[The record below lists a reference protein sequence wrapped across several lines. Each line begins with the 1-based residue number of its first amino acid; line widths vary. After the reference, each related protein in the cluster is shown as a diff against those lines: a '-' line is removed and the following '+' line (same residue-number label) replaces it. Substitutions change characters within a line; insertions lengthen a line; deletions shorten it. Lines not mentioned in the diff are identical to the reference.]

1 MLKLNRRSLD
11 NIKIDRKEG
20 YIIMNLFLVIDL
32 GTTGMKI
39 SLINESGFV
48 MATGYRSYPILSP
61 QSGFAEQ
68 EPGKWWESFL
78 DICKEFRN
86 GHKEKMENIKAIGIC
101 GQMHTHVLLD
111 KNLRVLRPA
120 ITWMDQRSHKIVQA
134 ITKNQ
139 QDAQFIFKMT
149 NNFATTTYTAP
160 QLAWVRKNEPQIWS
174 KVEHVLV
181 AKDYLKFQM
190 TGKMMTDY
198 SEASGTLLFDVGN
211 CRWSEEMFRYF
222 NIPSSFFPEANPSDV
237 IMGEVSREVSELAG
251 IPADIPVANGSS
263 DNSAAA
269 LGAGMVKDGQ
279 GTVIIGTAGVIS
291 VCSDQPLVDS
301 QQRTLCWNY
310 CLRNKW
316 ITLGILQTAGESLNW
331 FKNSFDSKEDLSNT
345 EADIFSQYNQLIQ
358 DISDG
363 SDGLIFLPYLNGER
377 TPYWDAYARG
387 VFFGISLFS
396 KKAHFI
402 KSVMEGVSFALRN
415 NLETVESLGIKI
427 NELRAVGGGSK
438 SLYWLDILGKVLKKP
453 IHTVKM
459 ADTGLIGNMLIAG
472 RAIELYPSI
481 EEKVN
486 EIIQFDQEIDYH
498 QGSKIYEKQYNIFLQ
513 LYQQL
518 KDSFRENLN

>member
-1 MLKLNRRSLD
+1 MK
-11 NIKIDRKEG
+11 
-20 YIIMNLFLVIDL
+20 LFLVIDL

-39 SLINESGFV
+39 SLINESGYAI
-48 MATGYRSYPILSP
+48 ATGYRSYPILAP

-68 EPGKWWESFL
+68 GPQEWWNSFL
-78 DICKEFRN
+78 SICQQLNSQHE
-86 GHKEKMENIKAIGIC
+86 EKMKDIIAIGIC

-111 KNLRVLRPA
+111 KNLHVLRPA
-120 ITWMDQRSHKIVQA
+120 ITWMDQRSHKIIQK
-134 ITKNQ
+134 ITKEPE
-139 QDAQFIFKMT
+139 DAQFIFKKT

-160 QLAWVRKNEPQIWS
+160 QLAWVQENEPHIWS

-181 AKDYLKFQM
+181 AKDYLKFLI

-211 CRWSEEMFRYF
+211 CHWSDEMLNYF
-222 NIPSSFFPEANPSDV
+222 DIPSSFFPEVNPSDI
-237 IMGEVSREVSELAG
+237 IMGEVSKEVSELTG
-251 IPADIPVANGSS
+251 IPAGIPVANGSS

-269 LGAGMVKDGQ
+269 LGAGMVRDGQ
-279 GTVIIGTAGVIS
+279 GTVIIGTAGVVS
-291 VCSDQPLVDS
+291 VCSNQPLVDS
-301 QQRTLCWNY
+301 FQRTLCWNY

-331 FKNSFDSKEDLSNT
+331 FRNAFDNKESEIDK
-345 EADIFSQYNQLIQ
+345 DIFSQYNQSIQ
-358 DISDG
+358 DIPDG

-402 KSVMEGVSFALRN
+402 KAVMEGVSFALRN

-438 SLYWLDILGKVLKKP
+438 SPYWLDILGKILKKP
-453 IHTVKM
+453 IHTVQM
-459 ADTGLIGNMLIAG
+459 ADTGLVGNMLIAG
-472 RAIELYPSI
+472 KAIGLYPSI
-481 EEKVN
+481 EDKVN
-486 EIIQFDQEIDYH
+486 EIIQFDREINY
-498 QGSKIYEKQYNIFLQ
+498 SETNEIYEKQYKVFLQ
-513 LYQQL
+513 IYQQL
-518 KDSFRENLN
+518 KDSFKENMN